1 MTDPRISDLARAAR
15 EMSRGHFDT
24 PVPGGDG
31 DDISRL
37 AAALRSLGRA
47 LEKRF
52 AEIQALA
59 EVTEKINSGYLLD
72 EVLEHVYQ
80 SFRPF
85 LPYDRIGFSLID
97 PERGEVRARWARSE
111 ASEIHLGTGFTAA
124 LKGSSL
130 ETVLARKQPRIINDL
145 ELYLREHP
153 ASDSTRRIV
162 AEGMR
167 SNLTCPLLVMGKPVG
182 FMFFSSMRR
191 DAYRDAHIAMFK
203 EIAGQLSLIVEKSRL
218 YQRLL
223 ELDRLKNRFL
233 GMAAHDLRGPIGR
246 VLMAAETLLD
256 GIHGP
261 LTSRQAEVL
270 KELAS
275 GADGMRILV
284 DDLLDVSAIEAG
296 VVTLRPRPVDLAA
309 FLRLCLGGHRL
320 AAQKRGISLEED
332 LSAALPASLSLDP
345 DRLRQVI
352 DNLVGNAL
360 KFSPSGTRVTVSAS
374 ADPEAITV
382 SVADQGPG
390 LSAPEISGLF
400 EPFGRGRAKPAGGE
414 KSTGLGLAIA
424 KRLVEAQGGRLWA
437 ESEPGRGST
446 FRFTVPLGQIGAES
460 RFKNQS

>member
-1 MTDPRISDLARAAR
+1 MSDQRILDLERAAL
-15 EMSRGHFDT
+15 EMSRGHFDA
-24 PVPGGDG
+24 PVPGGNG
-31 DDISRL
+31 DDLSRL
-37 AAALRSLGRA
+37 AEALRCLGKA

-72 EVLEHVYQ
+72 EVLEQVYQ

-97 PERGEVRARWARSE
+97 PERGEARARWARSE
-111 ASEIHLGTGFTAA
+111 AAAMHLTTGFSAP

-130 ETVLARKQPRIINDL
+130 EAVLATKQPRIINDL

-153 ASDSTRRIV
+153 SSKSTRLIV

-182 FMFFSSMRR
+182 FMFFSSMRPA
-191 DAYRDAHIAMFK
+191 AYRDAHVAMFQ

-246 VLMAAETLLD
+246 VLLAAETLLD

-261 LTSRQAEVL
+261 LTAGQAEVL
-270 KELAS
+270 REMAA
-275 GADGMRILV
+275 GAEGMRILV

-296 VVTLRPRPVDLAA
+296 LVTLRPRPVDPASL
-309 FLRLCLGGHRL
+309 LRQCLKGQRL
-320 AAQKRGISLEED
+320 AAQKRGISLEEA
-332 LSAALPASLSLDP
+332 LSPALPASLSLDP
-345 DRLRQVI
+345 DRLRQVL
-352 DNLVGNAL
+352 DNLLGNAL
-360 KFSPSGTRVTVSAS
+360 KFSPTGTRVILSAS
-374 ADPEAITV
+374 ADQEAVTV
-382 SVADQGPG
+382 SVTDQGPG
-390 LSAPEISGLF
+390 LSASEIDGLF
-400 EPFGRGRAKPAGGE
+400 QPFGRGTVKPAGGE

-437 ESEPGRGST
+437 ESIPGEGST
-446 FRFTVPLGQIGAES
+446 FRFTLPRNGDQ
-460 RFKNQS
+460 RP